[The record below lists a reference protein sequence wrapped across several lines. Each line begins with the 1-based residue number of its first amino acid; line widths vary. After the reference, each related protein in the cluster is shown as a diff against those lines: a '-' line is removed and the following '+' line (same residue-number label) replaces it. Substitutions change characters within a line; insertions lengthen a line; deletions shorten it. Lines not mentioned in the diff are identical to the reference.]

1 MATYRVS
8 PTLGV
13 DSAGRDGSISQPW
26 ATWAYLDTRI
36 SPTAGDIYLQDAG
49 SVAREGIPNS
59 IIAAD
64 NITLDVYGDSGYATV
79 TGFVQQSGW
88 TYNAAYDVWEKSVAD
103 GWNVMLDNAPLTFVA
118 WTTNLATTA
127 ALMPAYSFSHDTAT
141 AMLYIRSPES
151 PDGCEVAQRESV
163 MGQWTSTNVGLVVR
177 GYNVTGGWRHGI
189 YTTGKNNML
198 IEQGR
203 IAMCGGDWAGS
214 FYLGNGIEVYGSCS
228 GVVVQDMLFED
239 IFDSALTP
247 QLSSTAGQTISNMV
261 ARRNTYRRCGYAGY
275 EGSFNG
281 TTQSLLGLQVLDS
294 DFEDIGKNCWAGNRG
309 GRAITF
315 SNNASSATDLTS
327 GCLVSNNKIRR
338 AVRGIRFVSTQG
350 GNVATGNDI
359 ADCDQAL
366 LSYQALNAA
375 GHVDVF
381 AGNKVENCPI
391 AVEAEATWPETIYVY
406 NNTIIDCATGIKNT
420 GNSSAAITAKN
431 NVFKGSGTAFNV
443 TVGTLTESYN
453 AVDTTV
459 TPGRTLDPTD
469 QVLDLSRYMH
479 DDGSLRTPFML
490 EGIPML
496 NPLGAAGTYV
506 QGVTLRNGRAQPG
519 RTPIGAYA
527 LGRTFVDVRG
537 EDASLITED
546 YLNLLTEDGEFI
558 TEE

>member
-13 DSAGRDGSISQPW
+13 DSAGRDGSISNPW

-151 PDGCEVAQRESV
+151 PDGCEVAQREFV

-203 IAMCGGDWAGS
+203 VAQCGGDWAGS
-214 FYLGNGIEVYGSCS
+214 FYLGNGIEVYGTCT
-228 GVVVQDMLFED
+228 GVVVRDMLFED
-239 IFDSALTP
+239 IFDSGLSP
-247 QLSSTAGQTISNMV
+247 QLSSTAGQSITGFTSL
-261 ARRNTYRRCGYAGY
+261 RNTFRRCGYAGF
-275 EGSFNG
+275 EGTFNG
-281 TTQSLLGLQVLDS
+281 TTQTLRGHRVEANLC
-294 DFEDIGKNCWAGNRG
+294 EDIGKNCWAGNRG

-315 SNNASSATDLTS
+315 SNNASSSTDLTE
-327 GCLVSNNKIRR
+327 GCAVVGNTIRRSVRGVRMVNTQGANVIASNRIEDCDYGLVSY
-338 AVRGIRFVSTQG
+338 QG
-350 GNVATGNDI
+350 
-359 ADCDQAL
+359 
-366 LSYQALNAA
+366 LNAA
-375 GHVDVF
+375 GHVDRF
-381 AGNKVENCPI
+381 DGNLLVRCTVGLEIESSWADTVK
-391 AVEAEATWPETIYVY
+391 VY
-406 NNTIIDCATGIKNT
+406 NNTFIDCPTGVKNT
-420 GNSSAAITAKN
+420 SNSNAAVTAQN
-431 NVFKGSGTAFNV
+431 NAFKGSGTAFNV
-443 TVGTLTESYN
+443 TAGTLTEIN
-453 AVDTTV
+453 NCIDVTV
-459 TPGRTLDPTD
+459 TPGKTLDASD
-469 QVLDLSRYMH
+469 LVLDLSEYMH
-479 DDGSLRTPFML
+479 EDGRLRDYGVVDGEL
-490 EGIPML
+490 VYNEL
-496 NPLGAAGTYV
+496 ALAGTYV
-506 QGVTLRNGRAQPG
+506 AGVGLANGRMRPG
-519 RTPIGAYA
+519 WCPIGAYQWR
-527 LGRTFVDVRG
+527 LP
-537 EDASLITED
+537 L
-546 YLNLLTEDGEFI
+546 
-558 TEE
+558 